1 VVEVK
6 LLIHKE
12 ASLYRVSVSFG
23 VCRRGDAFLCYS
35 HEHISNFRSKSHVL
49 DKDGGGGAH
58 VAVAHAPAA
67 WSGADERV
75 AAAQALGAAKAPRAA
90 LGGVGLAHDAQLLV
104 EEEAAV
110 LEVLAE
116 LGVADAEGLTLD
128 GTRQL
133 QLVEVAYPLVNVDRG

>member
-1 VVEVK
+1 MLFYFIAMNVYQ
-6 LLIHKE
+6 I
-12 ASLYRVSVSFG
+12 
-23 VCRRGDAFLCYS
+23 
-35 HEHISNFRSKSHVL
+35 RSKSHVL

-116 LGVADAEGLTLD
+116 LGVADAQGLTLD

-133 QLVEVAYPLVNVDRG
+133 QLVEVVYPLVNVDRG